1 MPSCTGIQCG
11 TGGWSGPK
19 PGDPDNNSALSAVS
33 AYGGIDLSWTYPA
46 TNPGAVAH
54 ARLFRAIL
62 PQFDGALQIA
72 VVGGNFFHDR
82 QEPGTV
88 YYYWIQFVSING
100 TIADP
105 IGPASAE
112 ALPLIE
118 DYLRVLAGKIDAG
131 TLAATLRN
139 EINKIPVTAE
149 EVRQEILNRIAGDA
163 TLEGALALMQAGVTQ
178 ALAFIDQ
185 ERTVRIDG
193 QNALA
198 QQIDTLAAMNG
209 GDAAALVQAEQV
221 ARIEGDQVLAAQ
233 INSAY
238 TAMDDNVAGVET
250 RLQSSID
257 TMDGKVTDIGALYTA
272 RVTVNGLVGGFGLY
286 NNGST
291 VEAGFDVD
299 TFWVGRTNTD
309 KRKPFVI
316 VDGVTY
322 IDQAVIR
329 ELTFSKLRDEVGG
342 FVVQGGKIKGDLL
355 DTRGLIVR
363 DGFGNPIFGSGVPL
377 DWSYITG
384 RPKINAANISTWM
397 DGAAIGTAYI
407 GNLAVKEAQLD
418 TASVSTLKI
427 QGYAVTVP
435 VTAVLGSLV
444 GIGFAWTD
452 VLVAAISFPDAAPQ
466 SVIVM
471 SSLNLQPLSAGTAT
485 AIFRLVRDG
494 GPELMQSGV
503 TINGAHSNNLVA
515 VDNPGVGT
523 FTYRLQ
529 CYLVAGA
536 TCSVT
541 ANSAAIV
548 LLGGKR

>member
-1 MPSCTGIQCG
+1 MPSCTEYTCG
-11 TGGWSGPK
+11 TGTWSGPK

-139 EINKIPVTAE
+139 EINKIPVTAA
-149 EVRQEILNRIAGDA
+149 EVQQEILNRIMGDA

-238 TAMDDNVAGVET
+238 TAMGDNVAGVET
-250 RLQSSID
+250 RLQSNID

-272 RVTVNGLVGGFGLY
+272 RLTVNGLIGGFGLY
-286 NNGST
+286 NDGST
-291 VEAGFDVD
+291 VQAGFDVD
-299 TFWVGRTNTD
+299 TFWVGRTNSD
-309 KRKPFVI
+309 KRKPFIVI
-316 VDGVTY
+316 DGVTY

-329 ELTFSKLRDEVGG
+329 ELTFSKLRDEAGG
-342 FVVQGGKIKGDLL
+342 FVVQGGKIKTEYLE
-355 DTRGLIVR
+355 TRGLVVR
-363 DGFGNPIFGSGVPL
+363 DGFGNPVFSAGTGL
-377 DWSYITG
+377 DWSYITN
-384 RPKINAANISTWM
+384 RPRINQANISTWV
-397 DGAAIGTAYI
+397 DGAAIGSAYI
-407 GNLAVKEAQLD
+407 DYLAVKEANLD

-427 QGYAVTVP
+427 QGYAVNIP
-435 VTAVLGSLV
+435 VTTTLGSPV
-444 GIGFAWTD
+444 GIGWGWTD
-452 VLVAAISFPDAAPQ
+452 ILVAGIDFPDVAPQ
-466 SVIVM
+466 SVSIIA
-471 SSLNLQPLSAGTAT
+471 SLNLNPTTAGTAT
-485 AIFRLVRDG
+485 CIFRLIRDG
-494 GPELMQSGV
+494 GPELGWSGV
-503 TINGAHSNNLVA
+503 TINGATSNSLVGL
-515 VDNPGVGT
+515 DTPGIGYHV
-523 FTYRLQ
+523 YRLQ
-529 CYLVAGA
+529 AYLVLGA
-536 TCSVT
+536 TTPVS
-541 ANSAAIV
+541 ANSAALV
-548 LLGGKR
+548 LLGSKR